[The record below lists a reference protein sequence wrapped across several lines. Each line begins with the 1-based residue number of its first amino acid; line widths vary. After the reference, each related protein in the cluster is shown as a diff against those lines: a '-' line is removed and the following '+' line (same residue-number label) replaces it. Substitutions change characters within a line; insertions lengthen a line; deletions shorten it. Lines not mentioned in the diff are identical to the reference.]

1 MAKVVGILD
10 VLIQF
15 NFVLRQ
21 ERLRMG
27 LYNASHNSSRPSR
40 EELPPGFFVP
50 VRQSTQSLGKERGKA
65 VGQGVSQFN
74 CRVTC
79 FSASRTLG
87 PGVESLEEGW
97 E

>member
-1 MAKVVGILD
+1 MD

-27 LYNASHNSSRPSR
+27 LYNASHNFSRPSR